1 MAIGKASDFKIYQDQ
16 FRGGVVE
23 TLTQVSNVFNG
34 ASNGAIRLGTMS
46 SRGDYRYESFF
57 ANISSLVTR
66 RDTTSVS
73 SATDQAMSQDE
84 MISVKLNRKIGPV
97 ANTFDSF
104 RKILANNTEQE
115 ASFIFGQQAG
125 KAMQV
130 DMLNAGLLAAR
141 AALDNQSAVTTTVAT
156 NGTLSTSALIDGMK
170 LMGDAAGRVVAWVMH
185 SKPFFDLVKEQV
197 VTTKIDGVANV
208 VLSTASPITLNRP
221 VIVTD
226 SDSLIV
232 TSGSPV
238 VTDYYTLGLV
248 AGGVDIENTE
258 EEQVETDL
266 VTGLENLVI
275 RIQGEFAYNVG
286 LKGFKWNVSG
296 GGANPNDTA
305 LGTGSN
311 WVPAMDSYKDW
322 SGFVIQSR

>member
-16 FRGGVVE
+16 FKGGVVE

-34 ASNGAIRLGTMS
+34 ASNGAIRLSTVS

-57 ANISSLVTR
+57 ANIANLVTR

-73 SATDQAMSQDE
+73 TATDEAMSQE
-84 MISVKLNRKIGPV
+84 EFISVKLNRKIGPV
-97 ANTFDSF
+97 ANTYDSF
-104 RKILANNTEQE
+104 RKILANNSAEE

-130 DMLNAGLLAAR
+130 DMLNSALLAAR
-141 AALDNQSAVTTTVAT
+141 AALDNQSDVSHTISA
-156 NGTLSTSALIDGMK
+156 NGTLNTQGLIDGMK
-170 LMGDAAGRVVAWVMH
+170 KMGDAAGRVVAWVMH
-185 SKPFFDLVKEQV
+185 SKPFFDLVTDQV
-197 VTTKIDGVANV
+197 ITNKIDGVSNV
-208 VLSTASPITLNRP
+208 VLASASPITLNRP

-226 SDSLIV
+226 SASLVI
-232 TSGSPV
+232 TGGSPV
-238 VTDYYTLGLV
+238 ATDYYTLGLV
-248 AGGVDIENTE
+248 DGGAVVENTE
-258 EEQVETDL
+258 EEQVETDI

-286 LKGFKWNVSG
+286 VKGFKWATGS
-296 GGANPNDTA
+296 GANPNATA

-311 WVPAMDSYKDW
+311 WTPVMDSYKDW
-322 SGFVIQSR
+322 AGFVIQSR